1 MENMELKR
9 IQRQK
14 RGQISPAELEE
25 YKEAS
30 LTELTSLL
38 DSTDPKKR
46 TIAATLIGNRKILE
60 LIPRLCHC
68 LSHERSLYPRIAIS
82 EALGKM
88 GEPAVIPLI
97 ALLGKI
103 GSNQE
108 KELPQKYFAKKS
120 FPLARDLAARTL
132 VKIGTP
138 ALPYLMSKLA
148 TGTPFEIQQALD
160 AIGGIVSRTGDHRP
174 LPVLLQLLTADPTDV
189 ITTWK
194 IVRTLSVFRSP
205 AVIGP
210 LLKMLTHDQPP
221 LRWETARSLG
231 QVGISTPEVVK
242 LLQKGL
248 TDENSEVRKAAQI
261 ALDRIN

>member
-1 MENMELKR
+1 MELNR
-9 IQRQK
+9 IQRQR
-14 RGQISPAELEE
+14 RGQVSPAELGE
-25 YKEAS
+25 YKNAS
-30 LTELTSLL
+30 LAELASLL
-38 DSTDPKKR
+38 NSAEPKKR
-46 TIAATLIGNRKILE
+46 TIAATLIGNRRILE

-68 LSHERSLYPRIAIS
+68 LSHERSLYPRLASS

-88 GEPAVIPLI
+88 GEPAVVPLI

-138 ALPYLMSKLA
+138 AIPYLIGKLT

-174 LPVLLQLLTADPTDV
+174 LPVLLQILTADTTDV

-194 IVRTLSVFRSP
+194 IVRTLSAFRSP
-205 AVIGP
+205 AVIEP
-210 LLKMLTHDQPP
+210 LLKMLTNDQPP
-221 LRWETARSLG
+221 LRWEAARSLG

-242 LLQKGL
+242 ALLNGFD
-248 TDENSEVRKAAQI
+248 DEDSEVRKATKI
-261 ALDRIN
+261 ALDSIHH